1 MKTVRTVIQTI
12 LVIAFIISI
21 GASIVVIDGQKTSGY
36 SSTTKCSPAAREW
49 IIEQFGDAKDIYEL
63 LNNIN
68 SFVSSRTYIPRQ
80 PSDIVQYFSIDKF
93 IFEDNCDGLCFDF
106 ACFTA
111 TCTREISEYR
121 KWEGITAIIVDA
133 KSTQVENS
141 YHSFNFIHINE
152 DVVYID
158 TTFDM
163 EKSDKVGAVNIGN
176 YSMEEFSALL
186 GWEIF
191 AYH

>member
-12 LVIAFIISI
+12 LVIALIISI
-21 GASIVVIDGQKTSGY
+21 GASIVVINGQTTNGY

-63 LNNIN
+63 LDNIN
-68 SFVSSRTYIPRQ
+68 NFVSSRTYIPRQ

-93 IFEDNCDGLCFDF
+93 IFEDTCNGLCFDF

-111 TCTREISEYR
+111 ISVREIC
-121 KWEGITAIIVDA
+121 KFKNWDNITAVVVDV
-133 KSTQVENS
+133 KSTRVAKS
-141 YHSFNFIHINE
+141 YHSFNFIHFNNKIF
-152 DVVYID
+152 YID